1 MPSEYDP
8 LFPDRRTQ
16 DRDFEPIRE
25 LFAEASRP
33 YLRTPWSWLAWALI
47 LPVAAFATPYALA
60 RFGPAGILF
69 AWSGSILAGGAV
81 ELTGIWKAGKGLGS
95 SPLASWAFR
104 AQGNL
109 SLVALVLSV
118 LMIWLDLPWALPGI
132 WLLLLGHS
140 FYILGGLSF
149 EPFRLYGLTYQAGG
163 VAALALGRYALA
175 IFALATFCGNLWM
188 AWSVWRHRTD

>member
-1 MPSEYDP
+1 MSSEYDP
-8 LFPDRRTQ
+8 LFPESRSDKE
-16 DRDFEPIRE
+16 DFEPIRA
-25 LFAEASRP
+25 LFTAASRP

-47 LPVAAFATPYALA
+47 LPAAAIATPVIFR

-69 AWSGSILAGGAV
+69 VWSGAILLGGAIEMSGIWRAGGK
-81 ELTGIWKAGKGLGS
+81 GAGS
-95 SPLASWAFR
+95 APLASWAFR

-118 LMIWLDLPWALPGI
+118 VAIWQDLPWALPGI

-149 EPFRLYGLTYQAGG
+149 EPFKLYGLIYQAGG
-163 VAALALGRYALA
+163 VAALAFGRHALP
-175 IFALATFCGNLWM
+175 IFAMATLVGNLWM
-188 AWSVWRHRTD
+188 SWSVWRSR